1 MEFLDLK
8 TFDLVK
14 IFNKRFDLLP
24 KMSINNKTFDLLPTN
39 EFDLLPKLT
48 ETFNLVI

>member
-1 MEFLDLK
+1 
-8 TFDLVK
+8 
-14 IFNKRFDLLP
+14 
-24 KMSINNKTFDLLPTN
+24 MSINNKTFDLLPTN